1 MHKVLTAFGISL
13 VAVALAHAMPPQMS
27 PKAKVAGTVVDY
39 ERASGLV
46 ALRDT
51 QGVDAKQKESLM
63 LTERSKTQ
71 RWLKSLD
78 KSYLVIEIKKEDM
91 KAIKKNEKITIADYQ
106 YGVDS
111 GFLIVSYSSIK
122 VEE

>member
-1 MHKVLTAFGISL
+1 MKVQLT
-13 VAVALAHAMPPQMS
+13 
-27 PKAKVAGTVVDY
+27 
-39 ERASGLV
+39 GLGQ
-46 ALRDT
+46 AATRT
-51 QGVDAKQKESLM
+51 ES
-63 LTERSKTQ
+63 
-71 RWLKSLD
+71 KSEG
-78 KSYLVIEIKKEDM
+78 SM